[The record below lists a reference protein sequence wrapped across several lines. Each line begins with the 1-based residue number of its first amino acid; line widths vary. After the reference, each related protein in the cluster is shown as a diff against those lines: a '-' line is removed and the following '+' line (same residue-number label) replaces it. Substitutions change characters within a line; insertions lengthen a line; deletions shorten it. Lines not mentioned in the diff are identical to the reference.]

1 MNEGAFVI
9 EYKVKY
15 LDDHQAGRPD
25 RYESDHPLQVGD
37 VVELDDFH
45 CVCNIQRLQTIHRID
60 VARGCESEQEAI
72 LEAEYSGRL

>member
-1 MNEGAFVI
+1 MI
-9 EYKVKY
+9 PYKVKY

-25 RYESDHPLQVGD
+25 RYESAEPLQIGD

-60 VARGCESEQEAI
+60 VARGCGSEKEAV
-72 LEAEYSGRL
+72 LEAKYSKRL